1 MSKRPRQVD
10 HEVGR
15 GNVFADL
22 GLPNPEEELLKA
34 NLTVEIFR
42 ALKARKL
49 TQAEA
54 GKILGIPQPHVS
66 DLLRGRARAFSAER
80 LMQFLAALGHD
91 VEIRVKRARKPQ
103 GQVSVVVAA

>member
-1 MSKRPRQVD
+1 MSKKRRRI
-10 HEVGR
+10 EYETSS

-22 GLPNPEEELLKA
+22 GLANPEEELLKA
-34 NLTVEIFR
+34 NLTLEIFR
-42 ALKARKL
+42 AIRARKL

-91 VEIRVKRARKPQ
+91 VEIRVTRTRKHH